1 MDFNVLLKAIKNA
14 SILGVY
20 IYQDEG
26 RIVFA
31 NKAFLS
37 FLGYEEKELIGKKL
51 PELLRGSEKEI
62 ALKNIKRRLNK
73 EEFPFEYTTISY
85 VTKYGNLKPS
95 LNFSYT
101 IEYNNKPA
109 GMVILID
116 IQKQKTFEVL
126 FRSLSEIN
134 QLIVRCENERELL
147 DSICDILVDEIGFK
161 LAVVGS
167 VTKKDKKFEIK
178 SIKGRNGIADYFK
191 KVSHYIDEALKNGTG
206 TIGRAYK
213 TGEIVY
219 SENVFD
225 DSKMKAWTNEFR
237 KNNIYSACSIPIFK
251 NDNLEYILIIYS
263 DTPYRFSKEY
273 VHILKELQLD
283 VSFALKKMEEERD
296 LKLFDKA
303 VNSTSNWVVI
313 TDKNGKIIKA
323 NSAVEDISGYS
334 LDEIIGKKPNIFK
347 SGYHDN
353 KFYKELW
360 SKIREGKQ
368 ERYSFVNK
376 AKDGSLF
383 YLDSIIIP
391 VMINGELY
399 RIIDISRDIT
409 TETLQKSRIEQL
421 SSMYKTLSSVN
432 EMLLESS
439 NYKEIVKNLPKIILK
454 NLNCEVAFVVEKD
467 KKNKFSIA
475 SSAATQKRYEN
486 YFKEDVFKNERSIK
500 KTPFFLSMKD
510 GVVYVENNIRS
521 SQKLAPFYSQ
531 SELYGFNS
539 CFSLPIIKQ
548 KESVG
553 ALVGLL
559 EKPDVFDT
567 QMQTLLE
574 KLKDNIHYALN
585 KLETQKWFN
594 IMSYAVNSGF
604 DFVVITDSN
613 FKIVY
618 VNEKT
623 EEISGYSKEE
633 MVGKHHS
640 IFSSKLYNKKF
651 ILDFYKTLSSGRVF
665 SGVMAYK
672 TKSSK
677 IIRAIMNIMPF
688 RVNGKVEYYIGVG
701 KDITNEVHLQETV
714 EDVLNHDHVTGL
726 LNRRAF
732 LKGVERFLERA
743 RYEKDLAALA
753 VINPIDFSSINKA
766 FGFEIGNEVLKKI
779 AERITS
785 QLREYDVVAKLES
798 DKFAV
803 FLKDIKHEENVIW
816 ILTKLM
822 DTLIKPYN
830 IAKRKVSLSFNM
842 GISLYPKDDVD
853 SSGLIEKAMLALVD
867 AKAKGEG
874 SLGFYKVEFE
884 REAMRKLELR
894 NSVKDALANNEFILY
909 YQPYFSST
917 DKTLVGAE
925 ALIRWKKDGKI
936 IPPLEFIPFLEETK
950 MITSIEKWVMEEV
963 LNRINMWKKKGLRV
977 VPISINISPSSFGSF
992 DFARDVISVI
1002 RKYNVE
1008 EHMINIEIIERLF
1021 LHNIN
1026 YAKKVIRTLK
1036 KYGLSFSI
1044 DDFGTGYSSLSYLGK
1059 LSIDYVKIDISFVR
1073 EMLRNNNTRAIVE
1086 TIVYL
1091 TKRLKIKTIAE
1102 GVEEEEQLEFLR
1114 KIECDFIQGYL
1125 FSRPLPVEEFEKV
1138 LKAHTTF
1145 DLKK

>member
-1 MDFNVLLKAIKNA
+1 MGFDVLLKALKSA

-26 RIVFA
+26 KIVFA

-51 PELLRGSEKEI
+51 PELLQGSEKDI
-62 ALKNIKRRLNK
+62 ALKNITRRLNG
-73 EEFPFEYTTISY
+73 EEFPFEYSTISY
-85 VTKYGNLKPS
+85 VTKFGNLKPS

-109 GMVILID
+109 GLVILID

-126 FRSLSEIN
+126 FKSLSEIN
-134 QLIVRCENERELL
+134 QLIVRCESEGELL
-147 DSICDILVDEIGFK
+147 DSICDILVDKIGFK
-161 LAVVGS
+161 LAVIGS

-178 SIKGRNGIADYFK
+178 SIKGKKGIADYFI
-191 KVSHYIDEALKNGTG
+191 KVSHYIDEALEKGTG
-206 TIGRAYK
+206 TISEAYK
-213 TGEIVY
+213 KGKIVY
-219 SENVFD
+219 SENVFYD
-225 DSKMKAWTNEFR
+225 PKMKAWVNEFK

-251 NDNLEYILIIYS
+251 DDRLEYILIIYS

-323 NSAVEDISGYS
+323 NSAVEDISGYT
-334 LDEIIGKKPNIFK
+334 LEEVIGKKPNIFK
-347 SGYHDN
+347 SGYHDD

-360 SKIREGKQ
+360 SKIKEGKQ
-368 ERYSFVNK
+368 ERYSFVNR

-399 RIIDISRDIT
+399 RIIDISRDVT
-409 TETLQKSRIEQL
+409 TETIQKSRIEQL

-439 NYKEIVKNLPKIILK
+439 NYKEIVEKLPEIILK
-454 NLNCEVAFVVEKD
+454 NLDCKVAFIVEKD
-467 KKNKFSIA
+467 KKGKFNIV
-475 SSAATQKRYEN
+475 SSAISEERYEN
-486 YFKEDVFKNERSIK
+486 YFKEDVFRNKRIIR
-500 KTPFFLSMKD
+500 KTPFYMSMKD
-510 GVVYVENNIRS
+510 GIVSVENMIKG
-521 SQKLAPFYSQ
+521 SQRLTPFYRQ

-539 CFSLPIIKQ
+539 CFSLPIMKQ
-548 KESVG
+548 GESVG

-559 EKPDVFDT
+559 EKPDVFDS
-567 QMQTLLE
+567 QMQALLE
-574 KLKDNIHYALN
+574 KLKDNISYALN

-613 FKIVY
+613 FNIVY

-623 EEISGYSKEE
+623 EEISGYSRQE
-633 MVGKHHS
+633 MLGKHHS
-640 IFSSKLYNKKF
+640 IFSSKLYNKQF

-714 EDVLNHDHVTGL
+714 EDVLNHDHITGL

-743 RYEKDLAALA
+743 RYEDDLAALA

-766 FGFEIGNEVLKKI
+766 FGFEAGNEVLKEI
-779 AERITS
+779 AERMTS

-798 DKFAV
+798 DKFAI

-830 IAKRKVSLSFNM
+830 VAKRKISLSFNM
-842 GISLYPKDDVD
+842 GISLYPKDDVE
-853 SSGLIEKAMLALVD
+853 SVGLIEKAMLALVD

-884 REAMRKLELR
+884 KEAMRKIELR
-894 NSVKDALANNEFILY
+894 NSVKDALAKNEFILY

-977 VPISINISPSSFGSF
+977 VPVSVNISPLSFNSF
-992 DFARDVISVI
+992 DFARDVVSII
-1002 RKYNVE
+1002 KKHNVE
-1008 EHMINIEIIERLF
+1008 EHLINIEIIERLF
-1021 LHNIN
+1021 LNNMN
-1026 YAKKVIRTLK
+1026 YAKRIIKTLK

-1073 EMLRNNNTRAIVE
+1073 EMLHNDNTRAIVE

-1091 TKRLKIKTIAE
+1091 AKRLNIKTIAE
-1102 GVEEEEQLEFLR
+1102 GVEKEEQLKFL
-1114 KIECDFIQGYL
+1114 KNIECDFIQGYL

-1138 LKAHTTF
+1138 LEAHTALN
-1145 DLKK
+1145 LKK